1 MTGDR
6 DLSMALG
13 SKQSSALLPVS
24 QQVSKTLWSSSE
36 SRVSVPEEA
45 GETLKTRLRV
55 TGSLFL
61 INVLQDMVE
70 GWDFGVDKINK
81 RM

>member
-1 MTGDR
+1 
-6 DLSMALG
+6 MALG
-13 SKQSSALLPVS
+13 SEKSSTLLPVS

-36 SRVSVPEEA
+36 SRVSVPEEV

-55 TGSLFL
+55 TRSLFL
-61 INVLQDMVE
+61 INVLQNMVE
-70 GWDFGVDKINK
+70 GWDFGVNKINK

>member
-1 MTGDR
+1 
-6 DLSMALG
+6 MALG
-13 SKQSSALLPVS
+13 SKKSSTLLPVS

-36 SRVSVPEEA
+36 SRVSVPEEV
-45 GETLKTRLRV
+45 GKTLKTKL
-55 TGSLFL
+55 SDWELFL

-70 GWDFGVDKINK
+70 GWDFGVDTIDE

>member
-13 SKQSSALLPVS
+13 SEKSSALLPVS

-36 SRVSVPEEA
+36 SRISVPEEV
-45 GETLKTRLRV
+45 GEALKSKLRV
-55 TGSLFL
+55 TGSLFS
-61 INVLQDMVE
+61 INVLQDVVE
-70 GWDFGVDKINK
+70 G
-81 RM
+81 